1 MLAGSVIGVPGPV
14 ATTRPPWT
22 WRLSTAVGGRYR
34 PTLVRSSPSSGAMST
49 RSPTTIRRLG
59 DSSGMGSI
67 IHPRA
72 PAGLAH
78 GGNGD
83 VDHVHRLTGLG
94 AALLMRPCRR
104 GSRGPHFPSM
114 RKGHRHANPDWRG
127 PDGAVELDSPDGM
140 GLDLERPDLDRR
152 LAGARVPN
160 GGLRGFLLAD
170 RREGLVALLP
180 GDGAGLGRLGHVV
193 LALHH
198 SVPFRSRTLS
208 GGAAHVLVGRSA
220 HGVVLLVFVGS
231 IWGLLRL
238 GVGLFWRT
246 VKSLVMSPFAMLDS
260 SSRQPGVP
268 WIAFVLLLFW
278 SAIEATIFT
287 FTLRP
292 TMSELLSDLTGYQ
305 VNALALVVLLWFFL
319 FIIIGGS
326 FACIQ
331 VLNEA
336 IQTRAIGQ
344 IVSMVL
350 VELAVALF
358 EVLFLY
364 RELIDAI
371 TPWLA
376 QQGFQLGI
384 VGTLGLALLGWVGVR
399 GMTWFLFGR
408 FGTPA
413 LLAILGR
420 KAMEGVG
427 AVRAAAT
434 ADAEYWRGP
443 INALKAEHEW
453 FKKEAQHLM
462 ELLTLPVLQLVAG
475 GFNFLVVVIM
485 GKPHFNLPF
494 RSLDQVLHSTPIF
507 LSGKTS
513 TVEGGAS

>member
-1 MLAGSVIGVPGPV
+1 MQNPIGGAQTEQWSWILQTVWGWIWAG
-14 ATTRPPWT
+14 
-22 WRLSTAVGGRYR
+22 LSWIVDWQA
-34 PTLVRSSPSSGAMST
+34 LVFRT
-49 RSPTTIRRLG
+49 VLYG
-59 DSSGMGSI
+59 DSFWQIVGKVLLLFFPTMVLVAGVWGTMVSLYTIPFRSGRG
-67 IHPRA
+67 RF
-72 PAGLAH
+72 L
-78 GGNGD
+78 
-83 VDHVHRLTGLG
+83 
-94 AALLMRPCRR
+94 AALLM
-104 GSRGPHFPSM
+104 SWW
-114 RKGHRHANPDWRG
+114 D
-127 PDGAVELDSPDGM
+127 AVRM
-140 GLDLERPDLDRR
+140 AWFYWFGL
-152 LAGARVPN
+152 AR
-160 GGLRGFLLAD
+160 F
-170 RREGLVALLP
+170 
-180 GDGAGLGRLGHVV
+180 
-193 LALHH
+193 
-198 SVPFRSRTLS
+198 
-208 GGAAHVLVGRSA
+208 
-220 HGVVLLVFVGS
+220 LLVFVGW

-238 GVGLFWRT
+238 GVGLLWRT
-246 VKSLVMSPFAMLDS
+246 LKNLVTSPFAMLDS

-268 WIAFVLLLFW
+268 WIAFMLLLFW

-336 IQTRAIGQ
+336 IKTRAIGQ

-462 ELLTLPVLQLVAG
+462 ELLTLPVLQLVAS

-507 LSGKTS
+507 ATGKTH